1 MIFIKKNHWKAFR
14 YLNFAISFGI
24 AMTTSLLVGYYGGTW
39 LDQKFGTTPFL
50 MVAGVLLGIVIAFY
64 ALAKELQILEVLKSY
79 DPNKFKKKE

>member
-1 MIFIKKNHWKAFR
+1 
-14 YLNFAISFGI
+14 
-24 AMTTSLLVGYYGGTW
+24 MTTSLLVGYYGGTW